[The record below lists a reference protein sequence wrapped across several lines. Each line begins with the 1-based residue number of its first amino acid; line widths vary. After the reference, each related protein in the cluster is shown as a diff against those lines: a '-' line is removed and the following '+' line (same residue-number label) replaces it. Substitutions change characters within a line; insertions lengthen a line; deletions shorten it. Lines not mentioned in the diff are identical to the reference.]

1 MLPSTYSSAET
12 GCAKNM
18 KRTHGQRSRLS
29 EKLKWGI
36 ITRSGFRLTM
46 HGRTYGITT
55 TKSATASSYG
65 CLQHGDV
72 GETVTRL
79 CLLTRMRARMKHI
92 PPEQDAAVEGN
103 CIKISGN
110 PELLLD

>member
-29 EKLKWGI
+29 EK
-36 ITRSGFRLTM
+36 
-46 HGRTYGITT
+46 GITT